1 MDTTKQEAIKT
12 NVQTY
17 GLTDGVCTGENLV
30 HSQKTIG
37 GLENIFVDEE
47 RRKAMDQSE
56 VVYRVEAYFPV
67 AEGTEAGLFFGT
79 SRINPGQVGDEY
91 YMTQGHYHQKPDRGE
106 FYWGI
111 KGEGV
116 LLLMD
121 SDRKTRAEKVF
132 KGSLHY
138 IPGFTGHRLVNTGTE
153 ELTVGACWPSDA
165 GHNYGDIREK
175 GFSKGIFNRNG
186 VPTLED
192 IDRK

>member
-1 MDTTKQEAIKT
+1 MNQLETIKE

-17 GLTDGVCTGENLV
+17 GLTDGICRGENLIY
-30 HSQKTIG
+30 SEKTLA
-37 GLENIFVDEE
+37 GLENIFVDEDK
-47 RRKAMDQSE
+47 RKAMNQSE

-91 YMTQGHYHQKPDRGE
+91 FMTQGHFHQKANRGE

-121 SDRKTRAEKVF
+121 MERNTRAEKVF
-132 KGSLHY
+132 PGSLHY
-138 IPGFTGHRLVNTGTE
+138 IPGFTGHRLVNTGKE

-165 GHNYGDIREK
+165 GHNYGDIREQ
-175 GFSKGIFNRNG
+175 GFSKGVFNRNG
-186 VPTLED
+186 VPVLED
-192 IDRK
+192 IEKR